1 MLIQI
6 VLVVVIVAGGLALL
20 RAPGGARNQALRRLG
35 VLALAAFAVVTV
47 LAPTTMTRLAGLVG
61 VGRGTDL
68 LLYGLAVTFFGYTV
82 TSYRRTR
89 LFEEQMTA
97 LARGMALTEAAAMQA
112 QAAASAVQEQPRQ
125 GDGASR

>member
-6 VLVVVIVAGGLALL
+6 LLVVVIVAGGLSLL

-35 VLALAAFAVVTV
+35 VLALAGFAVVTV

-68 LLYGLAVTFFGYTV
+68 LLYGLAVAFFGYTV
-82 TSYRRTR
+82 TSYRRNR
-89 LFEEQMTA
+89 VFEEQMTA
-97 LARGMALTEAAAMQA
+97 LARGIALAEAAARHAEDAAAEQA
-112 QAAASAVQEQPRQ
+112 QPRWT
-125 GDGASR
+125 DGAPR